1 MKRLMLFTLLLLGT
15 TCFLSAQV
23 EKKVQAKIDQVIVYP
38 IGAQLEYIA
47 DFQAQAGPMTL
58 VIPNLIPYIDQEN
71 IRVVSDHNFSI
82 VNVQVS
88 TDYLKEN
95 PKSDEI
101 KQLRKQIEEL
111 TNKIEDEEL
120 MIKLNRDKI
129 DFLNQNKQ
137 LSGKNDP
144 ISPENFK
151 QMNQIYGSNLEALTL
166 DIQKRD
172 RTVKKYREELE
183 KLHNQMATLTRTPSA
198 PSGVLTLTI
207 QAIANKSSKLSFSV
221 YTSFA
226 SWYPS
231 YDIKFVGFDKPLEIT
246 YYANIKQQTEVDWDQ
261 VSILLSTA
269 QPQLSAQI
277 PTLYPYFLSFIGYG
291 SGGGAVSSMNR
302 AAAVKGEKVTPTF
315 DFIQEFTSDGDDEIA
330 IIEEPVTSRF
340 SQMEIVKEYK
350 VAARQTIPSSPKP
363 MLISYGET
371 KVDASFEYQA
381 VPKLSDKVY
390 LIAKIHDWKKA
401 ELASGVAKLFME
413 NSYVGESRLNT
424 GQYQD
429 TLQLSFGVDHNVIV
443 KRERV
448 ENYSEKTIIG
458 SNRRE
463 NASYKITVRNN
474 KSYPIN
480 IVVYDQI
487 PISKVGEISVD
498 GVDVNGGK
506 LNKES
511 GKVEWNLNLNSN
523 EMKVV
528 TLKYT
533 LKYPKDKQINHY

>member
-1 MKRLMLFTLLLLGT
+1 
-15 TCFLSAQV
+15 
-23 EKKVQAKIDQVIVYP
+23 
-38 IGAQLEYIA
+38 
-47 DFQAQAGPMTL
+47 
-58 VIPNLIPYIDQEN
+58 
-71 IRVVSDHNFSI
+71 
-82 VNVQVS
+82 
-88 TDYLKEN
+88 
-95 PKSDEI
+95 
-101 KQLRKQIEEL
+101 
-111 TNKIEDEEL
+111 
-120 MIKLNRDKI
+120 
-129 DFLNQNKQ
+129 
-137 LSGKNDP
+137 
-144 ISPENFK
+144 
-151 QMNQIYGSNLEALTL
+151 
-166 DIQKRD
+166 
-172 RTVKKYREELE
+172 
-183 KLHNQMATLTRTPSA
+183 
-198 PSGVLTLTI
+198 
-207 QAIANKSSKLSFSV
+207 
-221 YTSFA
+221 
-226 SWYPS
+226 
-231 YDIKFVGFDKPLEIT
+231 
-246 YYANIKQQTEVDWDQ
+246 
-261 VSILLSTA
+261 
-269 QPQLSAQI
+269 
-277 PTLYPYFLSFIGYG
+277 
-291 SGGGAVSSMNR
+291 
-302 AAAVKGEKVTPTF
+302 
-315 DFIQEFTSDGDDEIA
+315 
-330 IIEEPVTSRF
+330 
-340 SQMEIVKEYK
+340 
-350 VAARQTIPSSPKP
+350 ARQTIPSSPKP

-413 NSYVGESRLNT
+413 NSYVGESRLYT

>member
-38 IGAQLEYIA
+38 VGAQLEYIA

-58 VIPNLIPYIDQEN
+58 VIPNLLPYISQES
-71 IRVVSDHNFSI
+71 IRVVSDPNFSI

-88 TDYLKEN
+88 TDYLTEN

-101 KQLRKQIEEL
+101 KQLKKQVEEL
-111 TNKIEDEEL
+111 TFKIEDEEI
-120 MIKLNRDKI
+120 MIKVNRDKI

-172 RTVKKYREELE
+172 RTVKKYREELD
-183 KLHNQMATLTRTPSA
+183 KLNNQLGTLTRMPST

-207 QAIANKSSKLSFSV
+207 QAKANKSSKLSFSV
-221 YTSFA
+221 YTHNA

-246 YYANIKQQTEVDWDQ
+246 YYANILQQTQVDWEK

-277 PTLYPYFLSFIGYG
+277 PTLYPYFLSFVTPQPMVV
-291 SGGGAVSSMNR
+291 GGAIMSNK
-302 AAAVKGEKVTPTF
+302 AASPRSKEEITF
-315 DFIQEFTSDGDDEIA
+315 EFSQESFDEAIPETSG
-330 IIEEPVTSRF
+330 F
-340 SQMEIVKEYK
+340 SQMEIIKEYK
-350 VAARQTIPSSPKP
+350 VAARQTIPSSPKS

-381 VPKLSDKVY
+381 VPKLSEKVY

-401 ELASGVAKLFME
+401 ELADGVAKLFME

-480 IVVYDQI
+480 IMIADQV

-498 GVDVNGGK
+498 VVDLDGGK
-506 LNKES
+506 LDKER
-511 GKVEWNLNLNSN
+511 GRVEWNLNLNSN